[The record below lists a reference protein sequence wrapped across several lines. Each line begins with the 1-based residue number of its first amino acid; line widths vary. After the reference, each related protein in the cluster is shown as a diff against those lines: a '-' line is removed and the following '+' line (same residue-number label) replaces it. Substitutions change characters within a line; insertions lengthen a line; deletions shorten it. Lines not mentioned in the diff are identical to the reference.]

1 MTEVADGASALP
13 AVLAVQPDLV
23 IMDIGLPDM
32 DGYEVAR
39 GLRADPGSSAVPLIA
54 LTGYGQLRDKE
65 AAALAGFDAHLVK
78 PVDPDDLVATIEGV
92 LARLKI

>member
-1 MTEVADGASALP
+1 
-13 AVLAVQPDLV
+13 
-23 IMDIGLPDM
+23 
-32 DGYEVAR
+32 AR

-65 AAALAGFDAHLVK
+65 AAAMAGFDAHLVK

-92 LARLKI
+92 LARLTV